1 MNVCAAIMLCAA
13 AAAGAR
19 DETGEFLKWLR
30 ARSPW
35 AVSGEAMYE
44 RPDPV
49 RQFRLFSVHARG
61 RAWSLIGSAISGVEP
76 SGARYRGAL
85 PPNAPIEWSEGFPS
99 AEIGVRQAMPS
110 RIGID
115 LLAWPDRVKA
125 ARRAG
130 DGWEADVLCEHT
142 VLICDPAV
150 FGTSA
155 NPSVATIQFD
165 ALGRVQSYKHDRVD
179 SPTVFTYPESPAGT
193 PFVAF
198 LGGRDGPAEDG
209 MALVRARAIGDD
221 LAVFERAAVAERASR
236 EGAKEVPSGVPL
248 PLLPPGVGAAELAR
262 RTASG
267 SDGHAIAWPLL
278 LSGGVLVVLGLIAW
292 KRAR

>member
-1 MNVCAAIMLCAA
+1 MNICAAIMLCTVGATD
-13 AAAGAR
+13 AR

-49 RQFRLFSVHARG
+49 RQFRLFSVHSGG
-61 RAWSLIGSAISGVEP
+61 RAWSLIGSALSGVEP

-125 ARRAG
+125 ARRSG

-165 ALGRVQSYKHDRVD
+165 SLGRVRSYKHDRVTN
-179 SPTVFTYPESPAGT
+179 PTQFLYPDLPAGT
-193 PFVAF
+193 PFVAY

-209 MALVRARAIGDD
+209 MPLVRVRSISDD
-221 LAVFERAAVAERASR
+221 LAAFERGAVAERAAK
-236 EGAKEVPSGVPL
+236 EGAKEIPSGVPM
-248 PLLPPGVGAAELAR
+248 PLLPPGASAAELAR

-267 SDGHAIAWPLL
+267 DDGHAIAWPLF

>member
-1 MNVCAAIMLCAA
+1 MNICAVVMLCTVGAA
-13 AAAGAR
+13 DAR
-19 DETGEFLKWLR
+19 DDTGEFLKWLR

-49 RQFRLFSVHARG
+49 RQFRLFSVHSGG
-61 RAWSLIGSAISGVEP
+61 RAWSLIGSALSGVEP

-99 AEIGVRQAMPS
+99 AEIVVRQAMPS
-110 RIGID
+110 RIGMD

-150 FGTSA
+150 FGASA
-155 NPSVATIQFD
+155 NPSVATIRFD
-165 ALGRVQSYKHDRVD
+165 ARGRVLSYKHDRVD
-179 SPTVFTYPESPAGT
+179 NPTHFVYPDAPAGT

-198 LGGRDGPAEDG
+198 LGGRDGPKNDG
-209 MALVRARAIGDD
+209 MPLVRARAIGDD
-221 LAVFERAAVAERASR
+221 LAVFERAAVAERAAK
-236 EGAKEVPSGVPL
+236 EGAREVPSGVPL
-248 PLLPPGVGAAELAR
+248 PLWPSGAGAAELAR
-262 RTASG
+262 RAASG
-267 SDGHAIAWPLL
+267 DEGYAIAWPLL

-292 KRAR
+292 KRSR